1 MQALKKITSH
11 EQFIAGKNGKVQYVI
26 LPAAEYNAIAGLIED
41 FGLGLAM
48 KKALKDKMFT
58 KKEALKFLADA

>member
-1 MQALKKITSH
+1 MQTLKKITSH

-26 LPAAEYNAIAGLIED
+26 LPADEYNAIAELIED

-48 KKALKDKMFT
+48 KKALKDKMFS